1 MDAYYIIKDIDRYTH
16 WVHDMTEV
24 KIMDIREMRIQ
35 LGDTQS
41 EFAERYRIPFRT
53 VQNWE
58 SGVRKPPEYVLKM
71 LSDRIRD
78 DLINRKSAKLPKYD
92 PLKKNLP
99 DRRNYRGAAA
109 WLKAVRDVLGNS
121 VVFALDEALM
131 CQGSFGGRSD
141 EYIVWVYGDDSLA
154 GYNGVVVLGN
164 YISLYCVEERNGLR
178 FTDFNRTI
186 ADSFANE
193 KILDMQG
200 ITEAVSKYYFT
211 NNESFDG
218 VSIAPEYQSR
228 FEELADEAVNYYD
241 N

>member
-1 MDAYYIIKDIDRYTH
+1 
-16 WVHDMTEV
+16 MTEV
-24 KIMDIREMRIQ
+24 KIRDTRETRIQ

-58 SGVRKPPEYVLKM
+58 SGVRKPLEYVLKM
-71 LSDRIRD
+71 LSARIRG
-78 DLINRKSAKLPKYD
+78 DLINRKSARLPKYD
-92 PLKKNLP
+92 SLKKNLP
-99 DRRNYRGAAA
+99 DRRDYRGAAA

-164 YISLYCVEERNGLR
+164 YISPYCVEERNGLR